1 MTLAVQPR
9 ISKQQL
15 KISITECRTKAWID
29 ARTVTSPTLALR
41 SVFLQGNDFER
52 RIIEQTADVV
62 HMPANPTLAIHGT
75 QTCNVQGFTIVQP
88 AFDLHGVTIRPDMLN
103 KGHARLSEIKSGTRV
118 KDAYILD
125 VAIGTAAARASGL
138 TIETMELIHINPE
151 HRHGGDEPLSTVI
164 DVTGEVATIL
174 QTIDLEAEISIL
186 QSETMPPIEQKK
198 ACRTCDLN
206 TFCFDEPAS
215 LVSNIPYISESKL
228 DVMLGDGI
236 ETIDQLLSEEEHL
249 DNLTAKQRAF
259 VAGYANAVGHT
270 TIEID
275 QGAVYIY
282 GPWALEDEHLHL
294 DFETSSTAVPMLP
307 GQKPWQQTLTQ
318 FSMTH
323 DDGETITESHYLV
336 NSDCSDMEDLA
347 TALIAAA
354 NVAPNAHIVV
364 YNASFERA
372 RLMELADAYPN
383 LRDELLA
390 FVDRLVDL
398 FPLVKRAVRGLQS
411 YSLKAVAPLLEPS
424 FSYDGLAIDNGEL
437 ANAVMTLM
445 RLEGGSEIIEQHTGM
460 TVPEARTALLAYCA
474 NDTLGTAVILRALK
488 ASLESE

>member
-1 MTLAVQPR
+1 VTLSVQPR
-9 ISKQQL
+9 IGKHQL
-15 KISITECRTKAWID
+15 KASLTECRTKAWID
-29 ARTVTSPTLALR
+29 ARTAMNPSLALR
-41 SVFLQGNDFER
+41 NIFLQGNDFER
-52 RIIEQTADVV
+52 RIIEQMADVV
-62 HMPANPTLAIHGT
+62 HMPANSLLAIAGT
-75 QTCNVQGFTIVQP
+75 DEFDIEGFTIVQP
-88 AFDLHGVTIRPDMLN
+88 AFNLHGITIRPDLLN
-103 KGHARLSEIKSGTRV
+103 KGDARLSEIKSGTRV
-118 KDAYILD
+118 KDGYILD

-138 TIETMELIHINPE
+138 TIETMELIHLNPD

-174 QTIDLEAEISIL
+174 QNIDLEAEISIL
-186 QSETMPPIEQKK
+186 QSETMPSIEQKK
-198 ACRTCDLN
+198 ACRTCELN

-215 LVSNIPYISESKL
+215 LVAYIPYISQSKL

-236 ETIDQLLSEEEHL
+236 ETIDQLLTEEEHL
-249 DNLTAKQRAF
+249 ENLTPKQRTY
-259 VAGYANAVGHT
+259 VAGYANAVDHT
-270 TIEID
+270 TVTID
-275 QGAVYIY
+275 VGAIYIY

-294 DFETSSTAVPMLP
+294 DFETSSTAVPRLP

-336 NSDCSDMEDLA
+336 DSACSDMEDLA
-347 TALIAAA
+347 MALIAAA
-354 NVAPNAHIVV
+354 NAAPNAPIVV
-364 YNASFERA
+364 YNASFERG

-383 LRDELLA
+383 HRDELLA
-390 FVDRLVDL
+390 IVDRLVDL

-424 FSYDGLAIDNGEL
+424 FSYNGLAIDNGEM

-445 RLEGGSEIIEQHTGM
+445 RLEGGSAIIEQHTGM
-460 TVPEARTALLAYCA
+460 SVQEARTALLAYCA

>member
-9 ISKQQL
+9 ISKHQL
-15 KISITECRTKAWID
+15 KIAITECRTKAWID
-29 ARTVTSPTLALR
+29 ARTVTSPSLALR

-52 RIIEQTADVV
+52 RIIEQTADVI
-62 HMPANPTLAIHGT
+62 HMPTNPTLAIHGT
-75 QTCNVQGFTIVQP
+75 ETCNVEGFTIAQP
-88 AFDLHGVTIRPDMLN
+88 AFNLHGIIIRPDMLN
-103 KGHARLSEIKSGTRV
+103 KCEARLSEIKSGTRA
-118 KDAYILD
+118 KDDYYLD
-125 VAIGTAAARASGL
+125 AAIGAAAARASGL
-138 TIETMELIHINPE
+138 TIETVELTHLNPNY
-151 HRHGGDEPLSTVI
+151 RHGGDEPLSTVI

-174 QTIDLEAEISIL
+174 QNIDLEAEVNIL
-186 QSETMPPIEQKK
+186 RSETMPPIEQKK

-206 TFCFDEPAS
+206 TFCYDDPAS
-215 LVSNIPYISESKL
+215 LVVNVPRISQNKL
-228 DVMLGDGI
+228 DVLLGDGI
-236 ETIDQLLSEEEHL
+236 ATIDQLLTEEEHL
-249 DNLTAKQRAF
+249 ENLTPKQRVF
-259 VAGYANAVGHT
+259 VAGYANVVGHS

-275 QGAVYIY
+275 DGAVYNY

-294 DFETSSTAVPMLP
+294 DFETSATAIPMLH

-336 NSDCSDMEDLA
+336 NSACSDMEDLA
-347 TALIAAA
+347 MALIAAA

-364 YNASFERA
+364 YNASFERG
-372 RLMELADAYPN
+372 RLMELADAYPDY
-383 LRDELLA
+383 RDDLLA
-390 FVDRLVDL
+390 IVDRLVDL

-424 FSYDGLAIDNGEL
+424 FSYDGLAIDNGEM

-445 RLEGGSEIIEQHTGM
+445 RLEGGSEIIEQHTGKS
-460 TVPEARTALLAYCA
+460 VQEARTALLAYCA

>member
-1 MTLAVQPR
+1 MTLSIHPR
-9 ISKQQL
+9 IGKHQV
-15 KISITECRTKAWID
+15 KIGLTQCRTKAWID
-29 ARTVTSPTLALR
+29 ARTVMNPSLALR
-41 SVFLQGNDFER
+41 NVFLQGNDFER
-52 RIIEQTADVV
+52 RVIEQTADVI
-62 HMPANPTLAIHGT
+62 HMPVNPTLAIHGT
-75 QTCNVQGFTIVQP
+75 QTCNVEGFTIVQP
-88 AFDLHGVTIRPDMLN
+88 AFDLHGITIRPDMLN
-103 KGHARLSEIKSGTRV
+103 KGQARLSEIKSGTRV
-118 KDAYILD
+118 KDEYILD

-138 TIETMELIHINPE
+138 TIETMELIHLNPD
-151 HRHGGDEPLSTVI
+151 HRHGGDEPLSSVI

-174 QTIDLEAEISIL
+174 QTIDLEAEINIL
-186 QSETMPPIEQKK
+186 RSETMPPIEQKK
-198 ACRTCDLN
+198 ACRTCDLK
-206 TFCFDEPAS
+206 TFCYDDPAS
-215 LVSNIPYISESKL
+215 LVVNIPRISQNKL

-236 ETIDQLLSEEEHL
+236 ETIDQLLNEEEHL
-249 DNLTAKQRAF
+249 ENLTPKQRTY
-259 VAGYANAVGHT
+259 VAGFANAVDHT
-270 TIEID
+270 TVAID
-275 QGAVYIY
+275 VGAIYIY

-336 NSDCSDMEDLA
+336 NSACSDMEDLA
-347 TALIAAA
+347 MALIEAA
-354 NVAPNAHIVV
+354 NVAPNAPIVV
-364 YNASFERA
+364 YNASFERG

-390 FVDRLVDL
+390 IVDRLVDL

-460 TVPEARTALLAYCA
+460 SVQEARTALLAYCA

-488 ASLESE
+488 ASSESE

>member
-1 MTLAVQPR
+1 MKEDYVLD
-9 ISKQQL
+9 I
-15 KISITECRTKAWID
+15 
-29 ARTVTSPTLALR
+29 
-41 SVFLQGNDFER
+41 
-52 RIIEQTADVV
+52 
-62 HMPANPTLAIHGT
+62 AIG
-75 QTCNVQGFTIVQP
+75 
-88 AFDLHGVTIRPDMLN
+88 AEA
-103 KGHARLSEIKSGTRV
+103 ARL
-118 KDAYILD
+118 
-125 VAIGTAAARASGL
+125 SGL
-138 TIETMELIHINPE
+138 TIETTELIHVNRDY
-151 HRHGGDEPLSTVI
+151 RHGGTEPLFQVI
-164 DVTGEVATIL
+164 DVTGEVATLL
-174 QTIDLEAEISIL
+174 QNIDLEAEINIL
-186 QSETMPPIEQKK
+186 QSESMPPIEQKK

-206 TFCFDEPAS
+206 TFCYDDPSS
-215 LVSNIPYISESKL
+215 LVVNIPRISQNKL
-228 DVMLGDGI
+228 DVMLGDRI
-236 ETIDQLLSEEEHL
+236 ETIDQLLNEAEHL
-249 DNLTAKQRAF
+249 ENLTPKQRSY
-259 VAGYANAVGHT
+259 VAGFANAVGHT

-275 QGAVYIY
+275 HGAIYIH
-282 GPWALEDEHLHL
+282 GPWVLEDEHLHL
-294 DFETSSTAVPMLP
+294 DFETSSTAVPTLP

-336 NSDCSDMEDLA
+336 NSDCSDMEDLV

-364 YNASFERA
+364 YNASFERG

-390 FVDRLVDL
+390 IVDRLVDL
-398 FPLVKRAVRGLQS
+398 YPLVKRAVRGLQS

>member
-1 MTLAVQPR
+1 MTLSVQPR
-9 ISKQQL
+9 IGKHQL
-15 KISITECRTKAWID
+15 KASLTECRTKAWID
-29 ARTVTSPTLALR
+29 ARTVMNPSLPLR
-41 SVFLQGNDFER
+41 NIFLQGNDFER
-52 RIIEQTADVV
+52 RIIEQTVDVI
-62 HMPANPTLAIHGT
+62 HMPVNSTLAIHGT
-75 QTCNVQGFTIVQP
+75 ETCNVEGSTIAQP
-88 AFDLHGVTIRPDMLN
+88 AFDLHGITIRPDLLN
-103 KGHARLSEIKSGTRV
+103 KCEARLSEIKSGTRV
-118 KDAYILD
+118 KDEYILD
-125 VAIGTAAARASGL
+125 VAIGAAAARASGL
-138 TIETMELIHINPE
+138 TIETMELIHINPD

-174 QTIDLEAEISIL
+174 QSIDLEAEISIL

-236 ETIDQLLSEEEHL
+236 ETMSQLLTEEEHL

-275 QGAVYIY
+275 HGAVYIY

-323 DDGETITESHYLV
+323 DDGETIAESHYLV
-336 NSDCSDMEDLA
+336 NSACSDMEDLA
-347 TALIAAA
+347 MALIEAA
-354 NVAPNAHIVV
+354 NVVPNAPIVV
-364 YNASFERA
+364 YNASFERG

-383 LRDELLA
+383 VRDELLA
-390 FVDRLVDL
+390 IVDRLVDL

-424 FSYDGLAIDNGEL
+424 FSYDGLAINNGGM

-460 TVPEARTALLAYCA
+460 SVHEARTALLAYCA
-474 NDTLGTAVILRALK
+474 NDTLGTVVILRALK
-488 ASLESE
+488 ASLYSE

>member
-1 MTLAVQPR
+1 
-9 ISKQQL
+9 
-15 KISITECRTKAWID
+15 
-29 ARTVTSPTLALR
+29 
-41 SVFLQGNDFER
+41 
-52 RIIEQTADVV
+52 
-62 HMPANPTLAIHGT
+62 
-75 QTCNVQGFTIVQP
+75 
-88 AFDLHGVTIRPDMLN
+88 
-103 KGHARLSEIKSGTRV
+103 
-118 KDAYILD
+118 
-125 VAIGTAAARASGL
+125 
-138 TIETMELIHINPE
+138 
-151 HRHGGDEPLSTVI
+151 
-164 DVTGEVATIL
+164 
-174 QTIDLEAEISIL
+174 
-186 QSETMPPIEQKK
+186 
-198 ACRTCDLN
+198 
-206 TFCFDEPAS
+206 
-215 LVSNIPYISESKL
+215 
-228 DVMLGDGI
+228 MLGDGI

-275 QGAVYIY
+275 NGAIFIY

-294 DFETSSTAVPMLP
+294 DFETSSTAVPRLP

-336 NSDCSDMEDLA
+336 NSACSDMEDLV

-364 YNASFERA
+364 YNASFERG
-372 RLMELADAYPN
+372 RLMELADAYPDY
-383 LRDELLA
+383 RDDLLA
-390 FVDRLVDL
+390 IVDRLVDL

-424 FSYDGLAIDNGEL
+424 FSYDGLAIDNGEM

-445 RLEGGSEIIEQHTGM
+445 RLEGGSEIIEQYTGM
-460 TVPEARTALLAYCA
+460 SVQEARTALLAYCA

>member
-15 KISITECRTKAWID
+15 KTAITECRTKGWID
-29 ARTVTSPTLALR
+29 ARTVTNPSLALR

-52 RIIEQTADVV
+52 RIVEQTADVI

-75 QTCNVQGFTIVQP
+75 LTCNAEGFTIVQP

-138 TIETMELIHINPE
+138 TIETMELIHINPD

-270 TIEID
+270 TIETD
-275 QGAVYIY
+275 HGAVYIY
-282 GPWALEDEHLHL
+282 GRWALEDEHLHL

-307 GQKPWQQTLTQ
+307 GQKPWQQTLT
-318 FSMTH
+318 
-323 DDGETITESHYLV
+323 
-336 NSDCSDMEDLA
+336 NSL
-347 TALIAAA
+347 
-354 NVAPNAHIVV
+354 
-364 YNASFERA
+364 
-372 RLMELADAYPN
+372 
-383 LRDELLA
+383 
-390 FVDRLVDL
+390 
-398 FPLVKRAVRGLQS
+398 
-411 YSLKAVAPLLEPS
+411 
-424 FSYDGLAIDNGEL
+424 
-437 ANAVMTLM
+437 
-445 RLEGGSEIIEQHTGM
+445 
-460 TVPEARTALLAYCA
+460 
-474 NDTLGTAVILRALK
+474 
-488 ASLESE
+488 